1 MILDNAC
8 GSSALVTSHLIDVLS
23 NARATGENLASDDDL
38 EEEEDDNLM
47 MDTQILASDL
57 SQKVVSQATRRIA
70 ELDWADHVFTFKMN
84 QEVSRA
90 SFRPL
95 FVVDLATICVLTLS
109 KSYCCSICLGWEMVI

>member
-8 GSSALVTSHLIDVLS
+8 GSSALVTSQLIDVLS
-23 NARATGENLASDDDL
+23 NARNTGENLASDNDL
-38 EEEEDDNLM
+38 EEEEDDSLM

-84 QEVSRA
+84 QEVSMA
-90 SFRPL
+90 SLVLL
-95 FVVDLATICVLTLS
+95 FH
-109 KSYCCSICLGWEMVI
+109 LGSGDYVY